1 MAQTTPNHTQTVPG
15 WAAMDSSGKMHPFVF
30 KRRENGV
37 DDVTIKILY
46 CGMCHSDIH
55 YAKNEWGI
63 SVYPLVP
70 GHEITGIVTQVG
82 SNVGKFKVGDRVG
95 VGFMAASCLTCE
107 FCEDD
112 QEQYCEQMQ
121 SNCSSVFWDGS
132 ITYGGYSRMMV
143 ANNRYVVHI
152 PDSLPLDS
160 AAPLLCAGISVFGP
174 MKQHN
179 MMEVP
184 GKKLGVVG
192 LGGLGHIAVKFGK
205 AFGLHVTVISTSPS
219 KEREAR
225 EVLGADNF
233 LLSTNSE
240 HMKEGIR
247 TLDYIIDTVSANH
260 SLGPML
266 MLLKVRG
273 ILTIVGAPE
282 KPMELPSFPLIFG
295 NRTVSGS
302 IIGGMRRPRR

>member
-1 MAQTTPNHTQTVPG
+1 
-15 WAAMDSSGKMHPFVF
+15 
-30 KRRENGV
+30 
-37 DDVTIKILY
+37 
-46 CGMCHSDIH
+46 
-55 YAKNEWGI
+55 
-63 SVYPLVP
+63 
-70 GHEITGIVTQVG
+70 
-82 SNVGKFKVGDRVG
+82 
-95 VGFMAASCLTCE
+95 
-107 FCEDD
+107 
-112 QEQYCEQMQ
+112 
-121 SNCSSVFWDGS
+121 
-132 ITYGGYSRMMV
+132 
-143 ANNRYVVHI
+143 
-152 PDSLPLDS
+152 
-160 AAPLLCAGISVFGP
+160 

-302 IIGGMRRPRR
+302 IIGGMKETQEMMDIAGSITSLATSSW